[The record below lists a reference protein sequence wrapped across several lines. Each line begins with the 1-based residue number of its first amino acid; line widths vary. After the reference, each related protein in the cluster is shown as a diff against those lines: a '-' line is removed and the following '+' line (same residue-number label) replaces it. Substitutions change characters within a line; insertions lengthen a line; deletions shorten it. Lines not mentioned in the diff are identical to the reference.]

1 MRRTILGKKLG
12 MSQIFDRS
20 GDAVPITLIQ
30 AGPCIVL
37 QIKTRGNDGY
47 DAIQLGFDEKKP
59 KRTNKPQKGRFE
71 KAGTTPKRF
80 IREVRVDNPE
90 AFSPGQAITAGV
102 IRTGDLVDV
111 TGTSKGKGFAG
122 VMKRHGFKG
131 HPASHGTHESYR
143 GPGSIGAA
151 ADPARVFKGKK
162 MPGQM
167 GDETVTIQNLKVIDV
182 REDQNLI
189 AIKGPVP
196 GGKNGFLVIR
206 DSIKKPSE
214 GPYPQEPEVPEA
226 EAEQVEEAL
235 EEPVESEVQAETEVP
250 DVSVEQDESEAQ
262 SEPEEQPESEEQAVP
277 ETETDDTQDA
287 EDDKAGNQ
295 VSKEDEPAEPDK
307 S

>member
-12 MSQIFDRS
+12 MTQIFDRI
-20 GDAVPITLIQ
+20 GDVIPITLIQ

-37 QIKTRGNDGY
+37 QVKTRENDGY

-59 KRTNKPQKGRFE
+59 KRTNKPQMGRFE

-102 IRTGDLVDV
+102 MRIGDLVDI

-131 HPASHGTHESYR
+131 HPASHGTHESFR

-206 DSIKKPSE
+206 DSIKKPSD
-214 GPYPQEPEVPEA
+214 GPYPQETEVPEV
-226 EAEQVEEAL
+226 EVEQVEEAP
-235 EEPVESEVQAETEVP
+235 EEAIESEAHDETQAQ
-250 DVSVEQDESEAQ
+250 DVSVEQDGTEAQ
-262 SEPEEQPESEEQAVP
+262 AEPAEQVEPEEQAVP
-277 ETETDDTQDA
+277 ETETDDTPDA
-287 EDDKAGNQ
+287 EDDKAGDEI
-295 VSKEDEPAEPDK
+295 SEKDEPAEPDK